1 MMKTKNLWCRAVGLA
16 VAMWTSAGAAE
27 TAAGAVAAERVGIYD
42 SRAVAYAHFWSADAQ
57 RSRNE
62 VIAAGKAAKAAGDTA
77 VFEAKSRMMADYQKR
92 MHDQVFSSAPA
103 TDAMAALAARMPTLL
118 GEIGVARLVSKW
130 DEKALK
136 AVPAE
141 KRVDVTEKLVREF
154 ITPNEKQQKVLDS
167 MKTTE
172 PVPRWKMSL
181 LKIFSRG

>member
-1 MMKTKNLWCRAVGLA
+1 MKTKIQGCWAIGLVVALCASVG
-16 VAMWTSAGAAE
+16 SAE
-27 TAAGAVAAERVGIYD
+27 TAPGAAAAERVGVYD
-42 SRAVAYAHFWSADAQ
+42 SRAVAYAHFWSAEAE

-77 VFEAKSRMMADYQKR
+77 VFEAKSRAMADYQKR

-103 TDAMAALAARMPTLL
+103 TEAMAALAVRMPALL

-130 DEKALK
+130 DETALK

-154 ITPNEKQQKVLDS
+154 ITPDQKQQKVLDS
-167 MKTTE
+167 MKTSS
-172 PVPRWKMSL
+172 PVPRGKMGL
-181 LKIFSRG
+181 LRMFGRG